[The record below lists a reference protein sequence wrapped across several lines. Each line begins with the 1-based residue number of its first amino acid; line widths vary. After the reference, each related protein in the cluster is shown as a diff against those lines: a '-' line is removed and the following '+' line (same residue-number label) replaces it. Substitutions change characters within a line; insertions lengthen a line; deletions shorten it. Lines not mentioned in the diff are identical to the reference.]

1 MRRNLHKIHQEDI
14 HYKSLIS
21 WDGILG
27 PKSYETN
34 YHTRAQSWRTASEA
48 HRTTGWPFKEETQD
62 GRDMWRI
69 LAVEEIY
76 GCRSLLLQ
84 MCHHLETAA
93 RYSDNRHFQCD
104 WNGRHLCNELEG
116 HVFGQI
122 FVDYLVTTRMAET
135 HIMASLPSLVLQ
147 PEIF

>member
-1 MRRNLHKIHQEDI
+1 
-14 HYKSLIS
+14 
-21 WDGILG
+21 
-27 PKSYETN
+27 
-34 YHTRAQSWRTASEA
+34 
-48 HRTTGWPFKEETQD
+48 
-62 GRDMWRI
+62 MWRI

-76 GCRSLLLQ
+76 GCEVYTVANVSSP
-84 MCHHLETAA
+84 AA

-122 FVDYLVTTRMAET
+122 FVDFFGYNPDGRKLVLRV
-135 HIMASLPSLVLQ
+135 ASLPIPSLVLQ